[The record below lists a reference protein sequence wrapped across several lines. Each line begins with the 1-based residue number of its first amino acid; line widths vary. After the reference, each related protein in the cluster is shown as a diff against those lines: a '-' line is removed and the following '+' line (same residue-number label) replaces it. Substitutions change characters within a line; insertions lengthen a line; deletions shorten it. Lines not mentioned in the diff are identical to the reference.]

1 MTSMPDLAG
10 LTVVTDPATRL
21 HIPGAE
27 IWVGVRTPGT
37 EVPERVDAILD
48 VLLTCGA
55 IPAPADPIDAALLG
69 RVHGPELLD
78 WLATA
83 HDRWLTGRY
92 AEVVGQDRVV
102 PYVFPTASMMQGL
115 PSRPAAATHAEAG
128 RFCYDTMTLVGPG
141 TWPAVQA
148 AAAIAHSTA
157 DRALNTPGS
166 AAYGLCRPPG
176 HHATR
181 DGYGGSCY
189 VNNAAVAAEA
199 MLGAGLA
206 RVAIIDIDAHHG
218 NGTQAIFYDR
228 GDVFYGSVHVDP
240 GAGWFPH
247 FVGFADETGR
257 GVGAGWNLNRP
268 LAPGSGDESFLEGVA
283 LLATQASRL
292 GCSGLV
298 VSLGVDAAG
307 GDPESPLTVTADGFR
322 GAGQIL
328 AGLAMPTALVQEG
341 GYHLDTLGALVAAT
355 LEPFAE
361 RSRLPDRPAT
371 APGTEQAVRATG

>member
-1 MTSMPDLAG
+1 MMTSMPDLAG
-10 LTVVTDPATRL
+10 LTVVTDPATQL
-21 HIPGAE
+21 HVPGAE

-37 EVPERVDAILD
+37 ELPERVEAILD
-48 VLLTCGA
+48 VLVSSGA
-55 IPAPADPIDAALLG
+55 DPAPAEPLDASLLD
-69 RVHGPELLD
+69 RVHAPELLD

-83 HDRWLTGRY
+83 HDRWVTGGY
-92 AEVVGQDRVV
+92 ADAVGQDRVV
-102 PYVFPTASMMQGL
+102 PYVFPTAAMMQGL
-115 PSRPAAATHAEAG
+115 PPRPAAATHAEAG

-148 AAAIAHSTA
+148 AAAVAHSA
-157 DRALNTPGS
+157 AGQALSGAGG

-199 MLGAGLA
+199 MLGAGIG

-228 GDVFYGSVHVDP
+228 DEVFYGSVHVDP

-247 FVGFADETGR
+247 FVGYPDETGVGR
-257 GVGAGWNLNRP
+257 GAGWNRNRT
-268 LAPGSGDESFLEGVA
+268 LAPGTGDEPFIAAVA
-283 LLATQASRL
+283 ALAEEAAQL
-292 GCSGLV
+292 GCTGLV

-307 GDPESPLTVTADGFR
+307 DDPESPLKVTPDGF
-322 GAGQIL
+322 GAVGQIL
-328 AGLAMPTALVQEG
+328 AGLGMPTAAVQEG

-361 RSRLPDRPAT
+361 RARSARSPRSR
-371 APGTEQAVRATG
+371 